1 MKTFKDFKDEMLSS
15 LTEKIIEKLEIE
27 KQVLANTLFNDDS
40 CTSKDEENISEV
52 DTLTSLN

>member
-1 MKTFKDFKDEMLSS
+1 MKTFKDFKDEMLAS

-27 KQVLANTLFNDDS
+27 KQSLANALFNDDS
-40 CTSKDEENISEV
+40 YDSENEEYISEV